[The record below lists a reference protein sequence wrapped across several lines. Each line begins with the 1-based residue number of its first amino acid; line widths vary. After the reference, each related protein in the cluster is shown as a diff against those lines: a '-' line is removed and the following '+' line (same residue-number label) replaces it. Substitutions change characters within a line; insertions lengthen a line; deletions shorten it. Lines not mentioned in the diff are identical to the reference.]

1 MKNTSK
7 LIYLINNIYSI
18 NTKLC
23 NYILRY
29 YDHAYLLK
37 KKDIFSLME
46 NYFLLNEMYIQ
57 FNSLKKTSHISIT
70 KYYNIFKDT
79 VYKIFDKEVID
90 KEIKYTARVYL
101 YLTIHESS
109 FDFLN
114 NKYLNYNHNNIY
126 TYFEK
131 PFMVSEFI
139 TNTTNKFSFFN
150 TSLIRKKLFS
160 FHSINYFS
168 IFYKYVNYFA
178 YPNTNFNLISDNG
191 ILYVCDK
198 SYYSNISNNYDKHL
212 RYLNYCMLSLDKT
225 IRSDQLLLSSNINF
239 INNNISFTVNIDC
252 IKTSMN
258 DYSNLHYPK
267 RTSFSSSSKINKNLL
282 IYFNYISHL
291 KKNLFSLKKKLS
303 FFSNMRRIGVIS
315 YNNTM
320 RNIFITLSTSHG
332 KHLYHI
338 SSGHLKYLGRKKTA
352 DSSKYN
358 LVSKFIYKIRS
369 LLEKHSIYY
378 LRIIIN
384 GYFDNISVFIK
395 SMFTKWYS
403 SSNIILMLKRYLLFF
418 KKYIIFLKHCFLTKR
433 NLLKVNINQ
442 YNNIIF
448 TFFSIYDYIQY
459 KAEKHAV
466 NSIRILDIQIKNKKF
481 FSK

>member
-37 KKDIFSLME
+37 KKDLFSLME

-198 SYYSNISNNYDKHL
+198 AYYSNISNNYDKHL

-225 IRSDQLLLSSNINF
+225 IRSDQLLLSSKINF
-239 INNNISFTVNIDC
+239 INDNISFTVNIDC

-267 RTSFSSSSKINKNLL
+267 RTSFSSSSKIKTEEERVVVDVG
-282 IYFNYISHL
+282 IDGHV
-291 KKNLFSLKKKLS
+291 SLGLPA
-303 FFSNMRRIGVIS
+303 RGA
-315 YNNTM
+315 
-320 RNIFITLSTSHG
+320 G
-332 KHLYHI
+332 
-338 SSGHLKYLGRKKTA
+338 
-352 DSSKYN
+352 
-358 LVSKFIYKIRS
+358 
-369 LLEKHSIYY
+369 
-378 LRIIIN
+378 
-384 GYFDNISVFIK
+384 
-395 SMFTKWYS
+395 
-403 SSNIILMLKRYLLFF
+403 
-418 KKYIIFLKHCFLTKR
+418 
-433 NLLKVNINQ
+433 
-442 YNNIIF
+442 
-448 TFFSIYDYIQY
+448 
-459 KAEKHAV
+459 
-466 NSIRILDIQIKNKKF
+466 
-481 FSK
+481 